1 MTKECEMKIT
11 TDKERV
17 AVLTIKSEIVR
28 SAGEFLRSAGFTEI
42 LPVLLSPITDPLRH
56 ETYDGQVDFYGVPY
70 QLTKSM
76 IFHKQMALRTLPKIF
91 CFSPNVRM
99 EPAERASFSRYL
111 AEFVQLDLEV
121 RDASRNEIM
130 DVGEGLV
137 VAVFE
142 AVLASCGEELE
153 LLGREL
159 SVPIRP
165 FVRVAFDDAADRFG
179 EPFDDALSA
188 TLDDPAWVVDFPRRI
203 REFYD
208 REDTDR
214 PDVLVD
220 MDLMYPQ
227 GYGEAL
233 SGGERECEFDRIAN
247 RLDRDGI
254 PAAKFAR
261 YLEEV
266 KRGVPASA
274 GFGIGI
280 ERLTR
285 FIAGLDSI
293 EDARLFPKAPGD
305 CQAI

>member
-1 MTKECEMKIT
+1 MRIT

-17 AVLTIKSEIVR
+17 IVLMIKSEIVR
-28 SAGEFLRSAGFTEI
+28 SAGEYLRGQGFIEI

-56 ETYDGQVDFYGVPY
+56 ETYDGKVDYYGVPY

-76 IFHKQMALRTLPKIF
+76 IFHKQIALRTVPKIF

-99 EPAERASFSRYL
+99 EPAERASFGRYL

-121 RDASRNEIM
+121 RDASRDDIM
-130 DVGEGLV
+130 NLGEGLV
-137 VAVFE
+137 VAVFTS
-142 AVLASCGEELE
+142 VLASCGEELE
-153 LLGREL
+153 LLGRRL
-159 SVPIRP
+159 SVPSRP
-165 FVRVAFDDAADRFG
+165 FARVTYDDASVRFG
-179 EPFDDALSA
+179 EPFDDALSS
-188 TLDDPAWVVDFPRRI
+188 TLDEPAWVIDFPRRV

-208 REDTDR
+208 REDPDR
-214 PDVLVD
+214 PDVLLD

-233 SGGERECEFDRIAN
+233 SGGEREFEHDRIN
-247 RLDRDGI
+247 DRLARDDI
-254 PAAKFAR
+254 PTAKFAR

-266 KRGVPASA
+266 RRGVPSSA

-285 FIAGLDSI
+285 FIAGLDCI
-293 EDARLFPKAPGD
+293 EDARLFPKVPGNVD
-305 CQAI
+305 AI

>member
-1 MTKECEMKIT
+1 MRIK

-28 SAGEFLRSAGFTEI
+28 SAGEYLRGQRFIEI

-56 ETYDGQVDFYGVPY
+56 ETYDGKVDYYGVPY

-76 IFHKQMALRTLPKIF
+76 IFHKQIALRTLPRIF

-99 EPAERASFSRYL
+99 EPAERAGFGRYL

-121 RDASRNEIM
+121 RDASRDDIM
-130 DVGEGLV
+130 NLGEGLV
-137 VAVFE
+137 VAVFTS
-142 AVLASCGEELE
+142 VLASCSEELE
-153 LLGREL
+153 LLGRRL
-159 SVPIRP
+159 SVPSRP
-165 FVRVAFDDAADRFG
+165 FTRVTYDDAAVRFG
-179 EPFDDALSA
+179 EPFDDALSS
-188 TLDDPAWVVDFPRRI
+188 TLNEPAWVIDFPRRI

-208 REDTDR
+208 REDPDR
-214 PDVLVD
+214 PNVLLD

-233 SGGERECEFDRIAN
+233 SGGEREFEHDRITD
-247 RLDRDGI
+247 RLDRDAI
-254 PAAKFAR
+254 PTAKFAR

-266 KRGVPASA
+266 KRGVPRSA
-274 GFGIGI
+274 GFGIGV

-285 FIAGLDSI
+285 FIAGLDRI
-293 EDARLFPKAPGD
+293 EDARLFPKVPGD
-305 CQAI
+305 VDAI

>member
-1 MTKECEMKIT
+1 MRIT
-11 TDKERV
+11 TNEERV

-28 SAGEFLRSAGFTEI
+28 SAGEYLRGQGFIEI

-56 ETYDGQVDFYGVPY
+56 ETYDGKVDYYGVPY

-76 IFHKQMALRTLPKIF
+76 IFHKQIALRTVPKIF

-99 EPAERASFSRYL
+99 EPAERAGFGRYL

-121 RDASRNEIM
+121 REASRDDIM
-130 DVGEGLV
+130 NVGEGLV
-137 VAVFE
+137 VAVFTS
-142 AVLASCGEELE
+142 VLASCGEELE
-153 LLGREL
+153 LLGRRL
-159 SVPIRP
+159 SVPSRP
-165 FVRVAFDDAADRFG
+165 FARVTYDAAAVRFG
-179 EPFDDALSA
+179 EPFDDALSS
-188 TLDDPAWVVDFPRRI
+188 TLDEPAWVIDFPRRV

-208 REDTDR
+208 REDPDR
-214 PDVLVD
+214 PDVLLD

-233 SGGERECEFDRIAN
+233 SGGEREFEHDRITD
-247 RLDRDGI
+247 RLARDAI
-254 PAAKFAR
+254 PTAKFAR

-266 KRGVPASA
+266 KRGVPRSA

-285 FIAGLDSI
+285 FIAGLDRI
-293 EDARLFPKAPGD
+293 EDARLFPKVPGD
-305 CQAI
+305 VDAI